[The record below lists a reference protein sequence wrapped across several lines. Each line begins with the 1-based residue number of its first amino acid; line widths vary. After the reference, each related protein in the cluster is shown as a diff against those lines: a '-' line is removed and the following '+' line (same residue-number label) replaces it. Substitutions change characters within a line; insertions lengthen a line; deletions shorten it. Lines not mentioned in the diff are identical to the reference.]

1 MRYAVSSNRISRI
14 VQSKNSSTPIRRG
27 TQYARLQSELTRLRS
42 VLAHET
48 MMSHLIT
55 TEPELFPDPTDQAAA
70 DYELDV
76 ARSVKM
82 RTVDKLRRI
91 EQALTSLRER
101 SYGICR
107 RCGQEIPYA
116 RLNVQ
121 PDSIYCV
128 HCQTALE
135 HQGHHRWHPE
145 ERASTAT

>member
-1 MRYAVSSNRISRI
+1 MRNTLAQNRISRI
-14 VQSKNSSTPIRRG
+14 VSSKSPSTPVRRDIR
-27 TQYARLQSELTRLRS
+27 YANLQSELGRLRA

-48 MMSHLIT
+48 TISHLIT

-70 DYELDV
+70 DHELDV
-76 ARSVKM
+76 AWSVKM
-82 RTVDKLRRI
+82 RAVEKLRRI

-116 RLNVQ
+116 RLKVQ
-121 PDSIYCV
+121 PDSLYCV

-135 HQGHHRWHPE
+135 R
-145 ERASTAT
+145 